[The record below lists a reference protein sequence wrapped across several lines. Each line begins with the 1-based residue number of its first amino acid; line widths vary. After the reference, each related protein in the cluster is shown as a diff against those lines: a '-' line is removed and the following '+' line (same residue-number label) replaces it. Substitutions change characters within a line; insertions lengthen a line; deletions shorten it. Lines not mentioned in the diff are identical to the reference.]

1 MFQTCLKQSKTFLV
15 RIGGALNSTSV
26 QFKSWSWFMM
36 RWTEMVMVM
45 VMSVKRM
52 LVIGFLVWTSSSGQ
66 YGKRFK
72 HRVL

>member
-1 MFQTCLKQSKTFLV
+1 MDGDEDGDGV
-15 RIGGALNSTSV
+15 DGGG
-26 QFKSWSWFMM
+26 W
-36 RWTEMVMVM
+36 RWMEMVMVM

-52 LVIGFLVWTSSSGQ
+52 SVIGFLVWTSSSGQ